1 MTNTR
6 SCGVLDTND
15 SVNGKVQVG
24 QTQEEEPPIQKAHE
38 ELKATKQEE
47 FGGKTEFMLNH
58 KKQLG
63 REACRVEGGFG
74 GNPEVLVLMRTFL
87 LC

>member
-6 SCGVLDTND
+6 SCGVMETND
-15 SVNGKVQVG
+15 SKGKVQVG
-24 QTQEEEPPIQKAHE
+24 QTQEDEQHIQKTHE
-38 ELKATKQEE
+38 ELKATKEEE
-47 FGGKTEFMLNH
+47 FGGRTEFML
-58 KKQLG
+58 KPRKQHG

-74 GNPEVLVLMRTFL
+74 GHPEVLVLMKTFL

>member
-24 QTQEEEPPIQKAHE
+24 QTQEDEQPIQKAHE
-38 ELKATKQEE
+38 ELKATKEEE

-58 KKQLG
+58 RKQHG
-63 REACRVEGGFG
+63 REAAESKEDLEDTQKYWC
-74 GNPEVLVLMRTFL
+74 
-87 LC
+87 